1 MLLSAFLKD
10 GVRRLE
16 RIYPAPEARGILT
29 MLCGEMLGVTPYM
42 HLVDP
47 GFAVAPEKEPLLEDA
62 LVRLCEG
69 EPIQYILGKATFCG
83 RDFRVTPA
91 VLIPRPE
98 TELLCR
104 EAVALAAPGMPV
116 LDLCTGSGN
125 IAWTI
130 ALSVPGACAV
140 GVDMSEEALSV
151 ARSQP
156 FGGEGSDGR
165 FCTPE
170 FVRADILLPPEGFA
184 EESFGLI
191 LSNPPYIRESEKAAM
206 RRNVLDYEP
215 AGALFVPDADPLV
228 FYRAVAAWSV
238 RLMAPSGTGFTEINE
253 DLGLSV
259 KALFSSFGFSNVV
272 IIKDFYGKD
281 RIVRYCR

>member
-29 MLCGEMLGVTPYM
+29 LLCGEMLGVAPYT

-47 GFAVAPEKEPLLEDA
+47 GFAVAPEKETLLEDA

-83 RDFRVTPA
+83 RDFRVTPV

-104 EAVALAAPGMPV
+104 EAAALADPGMSV

-125 IAWTI
+125 IAWTM
-130 ALSVPGACAV
+130 ALSVPGVRVV
-140 GVDMSEEALSV
+140 GVDVSEEALSV

-156 FGGEGSDGR
+156 FGGEGSFR
-165 FCTPE
+165 SPE

-184 EESFGLI
+184 EASFGLI

-206 RRNVLDYEP
+206 RSNVLDYEP

-228 FYRAVAAWSV
+228 FYRAVAAWS
-238 RLMAPSGTGFTEINE
+238 GTGFTEINE

-259 KALFSSFGFSNVV
+259 KELFSSFGFSNVV

-281 RIVRYCR
+281 RIVRYCK

>member
-10 GVRRLE
+10 GMRRLE
-16 RIYPAPEARGILT
+16 AVYPAPEARSILA
-29 MLCGEMLGVTPYM
+29 MLCGEVLGVAPYA
-42 HLVDP
+42 HLVEP
-47 GFAVAPEKEPLLEDA
+47 GHAVAPGKEPLLEDA
-62 LVRLCEG
+62 LSRLCEG
-69 EPIQYILGKATFCG
+69 EPIQYVLGKAAFCG
-83 RDFRVTPA
+83 RDFRVSPA

-104 EAVALAAPGMPV
+104 EAATLAAPGMSV

-125 IAWTI
+125 IAWTM
-130 ALSVPGACAV
+130 ALSVEGARVV
-140 GVDMSEEALSV
+140 GVDISEEALSI

-156 FGGEGSDGR
+156 FSGECSDGR
-165 FCTPE
+165 FRAPE
-170 FVRADILLPPEGFA
+170 FVRADILLPPEGLA
-184 EESFGLI
+184 EESFGLV
-191 LSNPPYIRESEKAAM
+191 LSNPPYIRASEKAAM

-228 FYRAVAAWSV
+228 FYRAVAEWSV

-253 DLGLSV
+253 ELGLSV
-259 KALFSSFGFSNVV
+259 KALFSSFGFSNVL